1 MRQLGGS
8 KNPLHNSRAKYSLVQ
23 LGMIGLNCREPRL
36 FGAVLTHSLPLPP
49 APRRLPA
56 ETGMWDPAS
65 TGGGWGGPA
74 DVKQRCW
81 ERVLNQAG
89 VNFKALGL

>member
-1 MRQLGGS
+1 MQLG
-8 KNPLHNSRAKYSLVQ
+8 A
-23 LGMIGLNCREPRL
+23 IGLSCCGACCLAGAALTLSLRL
-36 FGAVLTHSLPLPP
+36 SP
-49 APRRLPA
+49 AARRPPA
-56 ETGMWDPAS
+56 ETGMWDPSNA
-65 TGGGWGGPA
+65 GGSWGGPA